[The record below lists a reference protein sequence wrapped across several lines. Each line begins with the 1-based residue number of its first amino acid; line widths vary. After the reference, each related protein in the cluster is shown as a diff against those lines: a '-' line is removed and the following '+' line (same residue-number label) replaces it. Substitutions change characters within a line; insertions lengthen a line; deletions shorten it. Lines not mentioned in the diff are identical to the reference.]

1 MPNIRTT
8 HNKISIKVGIS
19 LGFLMQLLSKKMVQL
34 GALNDTKCLTWT
46 YLFLQL
52 LALWLAHI
60 GGWRMLPQCVNEGI
74 TRGFVFALAL
84 TLILPMSQ
92 DGENLTGHGAIHS
105 VSKCCQ
111 PAHSSNQE
119 QPWFM
124 LPLASARDVESYTAD
139 LFIAESLKIE

>member
-1 MPNIRTT
+1 MPDITTT
-8 HNKISIKVGIS
+8 HNRISIKVGIP
-19 LGFLMQLLSKKMVQL
+19 LGLLIPLLSKKMLHL
-34 GALNDTKCLTWT
+34 GSINETKCLTWT

-60 GGWRMLPQCVNEGI
+60 RGSRMLPQCVNEGI
-74 TRGFVFALAL
+74 TRAFVFALGL

-92 DGENLTGHGAIHS
+92 DCENLTGHGAIHS

-111 PAHSSNQE
+111 PAHGSNQE

-124 LPLASARDVESYTAD
+124 PPLARTRDVESSTAD